1 MSNYRKCNFLKIIKK
16 FIVSFCFVFLGAV
29 VFADEVTTII
39 INNARRTEYKKSED
53 TGNDSI
59 FLEGSVELSVQKDS
73 TTSLIRAD
81 KVVYDRKT
89 EMLYAEGS
97 VEIVQKNFSGEDS
110 TTANSIL
117 LNTKTMEGIFDGA
130 RVVMGNTDAFS
141 LPSDSILVIFADVFG
156 KTDTNVISFKNSK
169 LTFCDEEDPHWQ
181 IKASRTWLLPGG
193 EFAFLNA
200 LLFVGPVPVLYF
212 PAFYYP
218 KDELVFNPV
227 FSYKPRTGYSIQN
240 TLYLYGR
247 KPLPSST
254 TSSSSDS
261 SAAQAVESLKSFL
274 RSNVLKEQK
283 LEGLMLRNLEE
294 NYSGDTSDY
303 VKILVDWYSNL
314 GFLVGFDVNFIPTDF
329 FISKVSVGANLGF
342 SNTIFN
348 NGGDFIIYSPLSGLR
363 YSDQSNFLGLKLPF
377 RYSANI
383 ELEIQNPFKLSLS
396 VPIYSDP
403 FFGHDFINYRSE
415 HMDWISFFMENA
427 MGGTDETETISE
439 TSSFTWNFNTSFTP
453 KLPNFIKPYINS
465 MSISTTS
472 FVNIS
477 SLNSTFN
484 TNASSS
490 TNFSSDGS
498 SNENEVDS
506 NWMNYTPERKFFYP
520 SQITPVNLKFS
531 MSGTLFQYPNSKTI
545 TNPNQSYSITM
556 NKPDEIKPQ
565 SQLQKEKEEKELL
578 EKEET
583 FEDDNP
589 EENNVEE
596 ETSDAVESEG
606 LETKN
611 DFYTMTVPELSF
623 SAPSLKT
630 LSGINYSLGY
640 TLNSTLNTQLSYS
653 SVNLKSPD
661 DFKWENVRSYMYSF
675 TSPLSLNSSFKFG
688 GDIFSLSNSVTY
700 TPSFQDHPFVLE
712 GDENGGYSESSIKS
726 LREADYNAQKQ
737 DIVNSNTIGFYPFKF
752 LPVFNETGISWNTN
766 FKLLRLKFLGDLDNP
781 EWEVPEFDFED
792 PESVTTNNVNLILA
806 ASEKEGLFKQSLTFS
821 IVMPPQLKQYSA
833 TLNLKFPYVSFSLG
847 SGFSQKEKDS
857 SEFKKNPFQQSVSLS
872 LLNST
877 LTFSESFNYN
887 LEDNNPDS
895 LKLSASWKG
904 ITASY
909 VMSYTYG
916 ADFDENVGWKLR
928 KEKEFLPYSASLS
941 IAPKLPTFNTWFNRV
956 TFSPSINSNIV
967 VDLIRPTNSYLLFT
981 PSISFKI
988 NEFLTFT
995 FSSTSRNSVLYR
1007 YFQTALGY
1015 PGRIPGQQNFVIDLI
1030 DSFRFDDEKL
1040 RKGSGFKLKSLNFE
1054 ITHDLHDWDLKMVF
1068 KMEPRLITKNGVTQ
1082 YDFSPYISIGVVWR
1096 PIEAIKTQIV
1106 DDYGTWKL
1114 E

>member
-1 MSNYRKCNFLKIIKK
+1 MGFGI
-16 FIVSFCFVFLGAV
+16 
-29 VFADEVTTII
+29 FADEVTTIV
-39 INNARRTEYKKSED
+39 INNARRTEYKKAED
-53 TGNDSI
+53 TGNESI
-59 FLEGSVELSVQKDS
+59 FLDGNVELSVQKNN
-73 TTSLIRAD
+73 TTSIIRAD
-81 KVVYDRKT
+81 NVTYDRET

-97 VEIVQKNFSGEDS
+97 VQIVQKSSSGEDT

-117 LNTKTMEGIFDGA
+117 LNTKTMEGVFDGA

-141 LPSDSILVIFADVFG
+141 LPSDSVLVIFADIFG

-200 LLFVGPVPVLYF
+200 LLFVGPIPVLYF

-247 KPLPSST
+247 KPLPTSTDSST
-254 TSSSSDS
+254 TSDS

-274 RSNVLKEQK
+274 RPNVLKEQK
-283 LEGLMLRNLEE
+283 LEGLMLRNLDE
-294 NYSGDTSDY
+294 NYSGNTSDY
-303 VKILVDWYSNL
+303 VKFLVDWYSNL
-314 GFLVGFDVNFIPTDF
+314 GFMVGFESNFLPSDF
-329 FISKVSVGANLGF
+329 VFSKLNFGINLGF

-348 NGGDFIIYSPLSGLR
+348 NGGDFVVYSPSTGKKIL
-363 YSDQSNFLGLKLPF
+363 DKSNFLGLQLPF

-383 ELEIQNPFKLSLS
+383 EVEMQEPFKLSLS
-396 VPIYSDP
+396 APLYSDP
-403 FFGHDFINYRSE
+403 FFGHDFISYRSE

-427 MGGTDETETISE
+427 MGETSESETISE
-439 TSSFTWNFNTSFTP
+439 TSSFTWKLNTSFSP
-453 KLPNFIKPYINS
+453 KLPNAIKPYINS
-465 MSISTTS
+465 LSISTSS
-472 FVNIS
+472 FVNIL
-477 SLNSTFN
+477 SLNTS
-484 TNASSS
+484 
-490 TNFSSDGS
+490 FSSVSTEEANDYQWKV
-498 SNENEVDS
+498 N
-506 NWMNYTPERKFFYP
+506 TPERKFFYP

-531 MSGTLFQYPNSKTI
+531 ISGTLFQYPNVKT
-545 TNPNQSYSITM
+545 TKSQNPKYSITM
-556 NKPDEIKPQ
+556 NKPDEIKSD
-565 SQLQKEKEEKELL
+565 SQLKKEQEEKEAL
-578 EKEET
+578 EKEKNEINEDYSEEADEESSET
-583 FEDDNP
+583 E
-589 EENNVEE
+589 V
-596 ETSDAVESEG
+596 
-606 LETKN
+606 K
-611 DFYTMTVPELSF
+611 DFYILSMPELAF
-623 SAPSLKT
+623 STPSAKEISG
-630 LSGINYSLGY
+630 LSYSLGY
-640 TLNSTLNTQLSYS
+640 SLNTTLNTQFSYS
-653 SVNLKSPD
+653 SATLKSPS
-661 DFKWENVRSYMYSF
+661 DFKWENVRSFMYSF
-675 TSPLSLNSSFKFG
+675 SSPLSLNSALKYGNGF
-688 GDIFSLSNSVTY
+688 FSLSNSVAY
-700 TPSFQDHPFVLE
+700 SPSFQDHPFALE
-712 GDENGGYSESSIKS
+712 GDKNGGYSESSIKS
-726 LREADYNAQKQ
+726 LRQADFNARKQ
-737 DIVNSNTIGFYPFKF
+737 DIVNSNTFGFYPLKYVPMFS
-752 LPVFNETGISWNTN
+752 ETGITWNTN
-766 FKLLRLKFLGDLDNP
+766 LKLLRIKFLGDLDNP
-781 EWEVPEFDFED
+781 EWDVLGPDIFDS
-792 PESVTTNNVNLILA
+792 ESVTTNNVNLILA

-821 IVMPPQLKQYSA
+821 VVMPPQLKQYSA

-847 SGFSQKEKDS
+847 SGFTQKEKDS
-857 SEFKKNPFQQSVSLS
+857 PEFKKNPLQQSLS
-872 LLNST
+872 LSLFNST

-895 LKLSASWKG
+895 FKLSASWKG

-909 VMSYTYG
+909 IMSYTYG
-916 ADFDENVGWKLR
+916 ADFDESVGWISR

-956 TFSPSINSNIV
+956 TFTPSINANVV
-967 VDLIRPTNSYLLFT
+967 VDLIKPTSSYLLFT

-1015 PGRIPGQQNFVIDLI
+1015 PGRIPGEQNFFVDLAN
-1030 DSFRFDDEKL
+1030 SFRFDNEQL

-1068 KMEPRLITKNGVTQ
+1068 KMEPRLVTKNGVSQ
-1082 YDFSPYISIGVVWR
+1082 YDFSPYITIGVVWR

>member
-1 MSNYRKCNFLKIIKK
+1 MSNCRKFNFLKKYKK
-16 FIVSFCFVFLGAV
+16 FVFSLLFLFLGFGI
-29 VFADEVTTII
+29 FADEVTTIV
-39 INNARRTEYKKSED
+39 INNARRTEYKKAED
-53 TGNDSI
+53 TGNESI
-59 FLEGSVELSVQKDS
+59 FLDGNVELSVQKNN
-73 TTSLIRAD
+73 TTSIIRAD
-81 KVVYDRKT
+81 NVTYDRET

-97 VEIVQKNFSGEDS
+97 VQIVQKSSSGEDT

-117 LNTKTMEGIFDGA
+117 LNTKTMEGVFDGA

-141 LPSDSILVIFADVFG
+141 LPSDSVLVIFADIFG

-200 LLFVGPVPVLYF
+200 LLFVGPIPVLYF

-247 KPLPSST
+247 KPLPTSTDSST
-254 TSSSSDS
+254 TSES

-274 RSNVLKEQK
+274 RPNVLKEQK
-283 LEGLMLRNLEE
+283 LEGLMLRNLDE
-294 NYSGDTSDY
+294 NYSGNTSDY
-303 VKILVDWYSNL
+303 VKFLVDWYSNL
-314 GFLVGFDVNFIPTDF
+314 GFMVGFESNFLPSDF
-329 FISKVSVGANLGF
+329 VFSKLNFGINLGF

-348 NGGDFIIYSPLSGLR
+348 NGGDFVVYSPSTGKKIP
-363 YSDQSNFLGLKLPF
+363 DKSNFLGLQLPF

-383 ELEIQNPFKLSLS
+383 EVEMQEPFKLSLS
-396 VPIYSDP
+396 APLYSDP
-403 FFGHDFINYRSE
+403 FFGHDFISYRSE

-427 MGGTDETETISE
+427 MGETSESETISE
-439 TSSFTWNFNTSFTP
+439 TSSFTWKLNTSFSP
-453 KLPNFIKPYINS
+453 KLPNVIKPYINS
-465 MSISTTS
+465 LSISTSS
-472 FVNIS
+472 FVNIL
-477 SLNSTFN
+477 SLNTS
-484 TNASSS
+484 
-490 TNFSSDGS
+490 FSSVSTEEANDYQWKV
-498 SNENEVDS
+498 N
-506 NWMNYTPERKFFYP
+506 TPERKFFYP

-531 MSGTLFQYPNSKTI
+531 ISGTLFQYPNVKT
-545 TNPNQSYSITM
+545 TKSQNPKYSITM
-556 NKPDEIKPQ
+556 NKPDEIKSD
-565 SQLQKEKEEKELL
+565 SQLKKEQEEKEAL
-578 EKEET
+578 EKEKNEID
-583 FEDDNP
+583 EDYS
-589 EENNVEE
+589 EEEVEE
-596 ETSDAVESEG
+596 AAEVDV
-606 LETKN
+606 N
-611 DFYTMTVPELSF
+611 DFYTLSMPELAF
-623 SAPSLKT
+623 STPSAKEISG
-630 LSGINYSLGY
+630 LSYSLGY
-640 TLNSTLNTQLSYS
+640 SLNTTLNTQFSYS
-653 SVNLKSPD
+653 SATLKSPS
-661 DFKWENVRSYMYSF
+661 DFKWENVRSFMYSF
-675 TSPLSLNSSFKFG
+675 SSPLSLNSALKYGNGF
-688 GDIFSLSNSVTY
+688 FSLSNSVAY
-700 TPSFQDHPFVLE
+700 SPSFQDHPFALE
-712 GDENGGYSESSIKS
+712 GDKNGGYSESSIKS
-726 LREADYNAQKQ
+726 LRQADFNARKQ
-737 DIVNSNTIGFYPFKF
+737 DIVNSNTFGFYPLKYVPMFS
-752 LPVFNETGISWNTN
+752 ETGITWNTN
-766 FKLLRLKFLGDLDNP
+766 LKLLRIKFLGDLDNP
-781 EWEVPEFDFED
+781 EWDVLGPDIFDS
-792 PESVTTNNVNLILA
+792 ESVITNNLNLILA

-821 IVMPPQLKQYSA
+821 VVMPPQLKQYSA
-833 TLNLKFPYVSFSLG
+833 TLNLKFPFVSFSLG

-857 SEFKKNPFQQSVSLS
+857 PEFKKNPLQQSLS
-872 LLNST
+872 LSLFNST

-895 LKLSASWKG
+895 FKLSASWKG

-909 VMSYTYG
+909 IMSYTYG
-916 ADFDENVGWKLR
+916 ADFDESVGWISR

-956 TFSPSINSNIV
+956 TFTPSINANVV
-967 VDLIRPTNSYLLFT
+967 VDFIKPTSSYLLFT

-1015 PGRIPGQQNFVIDLI
+1015 PGRIPGEQNFFVDLAN
-1030 DSFRFDDEKL
+1030 SFRFDNEQL

-1068 KMEPRLITKNGVTQ
+1068 KMEPRLVTKNGVSQ
-1082 YDFSPYISIGVVWR
+1082 YDFSPYITIGVVWR

>member
-1 MSNYRKCNFLKIIKK
+1 MSNCRKFNFLKKYKK
-16 FIVSFCFVFLGAV
+16 YIFSLLFLFLGIGI
-29 VFADEVTTII
+29 FSDEVTTIV
-39 INNARRTEYKKSED
+39 INNARRTEYKKAED

-59 FLEGSVELSVQKDS
+59 FLDGSVELSVQKED

-81 KVVYDRKT
+81 RVVYDRET

-97 VEIVQKNFSGEDS
+97 VQIVQKKSSGEDT

-141 LPSDSILVIFADVFG
+141 LPSDSVLVIFADVFG

-169 LTFCDEEDPHWQ
+169 LTFCDEENPHWQ

-200 LLFVGPVPVLYF
+200 LLFVGPIPVLYF

-247 KPLPSST
+247 KPLPTST

-274 RSNVLKEQK
+274 RPNVLKEQK
-283 LEGLMLRNLEE
+283 LEGLMLRNLDE
-294 NYSGDTSDY
+294 NYSGNTSDY
-303 VKILVDWYSNL
+303 VKFLVDWYSNL
-314 GFLVGFDVNFIPTDF
+314 GFMVGFESNFLPSDF
-329 FISKVSVGANLGF
+329 VFSKLNFGINLGF

-348 NGGDFIIYSPLSGLR
+348 NGGDFVVYSPSTGKKIP
-363 YSDQSNFLGLKLPF
+363 DKSNFLGLQLPF

-383 ELEIQNPFKLSLS
+383 EIEMQEPFRLTLSA
-396 VPIYSDP
+396 PIYSDP
-403 FFGHDFINYRSE
+403 FFGHDFISYRSE

-427 MGGTDETETISE
+427 MGETSESKTISE
-439 TSSFTWNFNTSFTP
+439 TSSFTWKLNTSFSP
-453 KLPNFIKPYINS
+453 KLPNAIKPYINS
-465 MSISTTS
+465 LSISTSS
-472 FVNIS
+472 FVNIL
-477 SLNSTFN
+477 SLNTS
-484 TNASSS
+484 
-490 TNFSSDGS
+490 FSSAS
-498 SNENEVDS
+498 TEESNDYQWRLNS
-506 NWMNYTPERKFFYP
+506 PERKFFYP

-531 MSGTLFQYPNSKTI
+531 ISGTLFQYPNVKSTKSQ
-545 TNPNQSYSITM
+545 NPKYSITM
-556 NKPDEIKPQ
+556 NKPDEIKSD
-565 SQLQKEKEEKELL
+565 SQLKKEQEEKEAL
-578 EKEET
+578 EKEKNEIN
-583 FEDDNP
+583 EDYS
-589 EENNVEE
+589 EEEVEE
-596 ETSDAVESEG
+596 AAEVDV
-606 LETKN
+606 N
-611 DFYTMTVPELSF
+611 DFYTLSMPELAF
-623 SAPSLKT
+623 STPSAKEISG
-630 LSGINYSLGY
+630 LSYSLGY
-640 TLNSTLNTQLSYS
+640 SLNTTLNTQFSYS
-653 SVNLKSPD
+653 SATLKSPS
-661 DFKWENVRSYMYSF
+661 DFKWENVRSFMYSF
-675 TSPLSLNSSFKFG
+675 SSPLSLNSALKYGNGF
-688 GDIFSLSNSVTY
+688 FSLSNSVAY
-700 TPSFQDHPFVLE
+700 SPSFQDHPFALE
-712 GDENGGYSESSIKS
+712 GDKNGGYSESSIKS
-726 LREADYNAQKQ
+726 LRQADFNARKQ
-737 DIVNSNTIGFYPFKF
+737 DIVNSNTFGFYPLKYVPMFS
-752 LPVFNETGISWNTN
+752 ETGITWNTTL
-766 FKLLRLKFLGDLDNP
+766 KLLRIKFLGDLDNP
-781 EWEVPEFDFED
+781 EWDVLGPDIFDS
-792 PESVTTNNVNLILA
+792 ESVTTNNVNLILA

-821 IVMPPQLKQYSA
+821 VVMPPQLKQYSA
-833 TLNLKFPYVSFSLG
+833 TLNLKFPFVSFSLG

-857 SEFKKNPFQQSVSLS
+857 PEFKKNPLQQSLS
-872 LLNST
+872 LSLFNST

-895 LKLSASWKG
+895 FKLSASWKG

-909 VMSYTYG
+909 IMSYTYG
-916 ADFDENVGWKLR
+916 ADFDESVGWISR
-928 KEKEFLPYSASLS
+928 KEKRFLPYSASLS

-956 TFSPSINSNIV
+956 TFTPSINANVV
-967 VDLIRPTNSYLLFT
+967 VDLIKPTSSYLLFT

-1007 YFQTALGY
+1007 YFQTAMGY
-1015 PGRIPGQQNFVIDLI
+1015 PGRIPGEQNFFVDLAN
-1030 DSFRFDDEKL
+1030 SFRFDNEQL

-1068 KMEPRLITKNGVTQ
+1068 KMEPRLVTKNGVSQ
-1082 YDFSPYISIGVVWR
+1082 YDFSPYITIGVVWR

>member
-1 MSNYRKCNFLKIIKK
+1 MSNCRKFNFLKKYKK
-16 FIVSFCFVFLGAV
+16 FIFSLLFLFLGFGI
-29 VFADEVTTII
+29 FADEVTTIV
-39 INNARRTEYKKSED
+39 INNARRTEYKKAED
-53 TGNDSI
+53 TGNESI
-59 FLEGSVELSVQKDS
+59 FLDGNVELSVQKAD

-81 KVVYDRKT
+81 RVVYDRET

-97 VEIVQKNFSGEDS
+97 VQIVQKKSSGEDT

-141 LPSDSILVIFADVFG
+141 LPSDSVLVIFADVFG

-169 LTFCDEEDPHWQ
+169 LTFCDEENPHWQ

-200 LLFVGPVPVLYF
+200 LLFVGPIPVLYF

-247 KPLPSST
+247 KPLPTST

-274 RSNVLKEQK
+274 RPNVLKEQK
-283 LEGLMLRNLEE
+283 LEGLMLRNLDE
-294 NYSGDTSDY
+294 NYSGNTSDY
-303 VKILVDWYSNL
+303 VKLLVDWYSNL
-314 GFLVGFDVNFIPTDF
+314 GFMVGVDTNFLPSDF
-329 FISKVSVGANLGF
+329 FISKIRVGANLGF
-342 SNTIFN
+342 SNTIFKN
-348 NGGDFIIYSPLSGLR
+348 DTYYDIFSPISGKQ
-363 YSDQSNFLGLKLPF
+363 YTDNSNFLGLKLPF

-383 ELEIQNPFKLSLS
+383 EVEIQEPFRLTLTL
-396 VPIYSDP
+396 PIYSDP

-427 MGGTDETETISE
+427 LGNSEETETISE
-439 TSSFTWNFNTSFTP
+439 TSSFTWNLNTSFTP
-453 KLPNFIKPYINS
+453 KLPDFIKPYINS

-472 FVNIS
+472 FVNIL
-477 SLNSTFN
+477 SLNTTFN
-484 TNASSS
+484 TNPS
-490 TNFSSDGS
+490 TSPS
-498 SNENEVDS
+498 SNSSFDSFFEEDNVEEVDD
-506 NWMNYTPERKFFYP
+506 NWKTYTPERKFFYP

-531 MSGTLFQYPNSKTI
+531 MNGTLFQYPKSKTI
-545 TNPNQSYSITM
+545 TNTNQNFSITM
-556 NKPDEIKPQ
+556 NKPDEIKSQ
-565 SQLQKEKEEKELL
+565 SQLQKEQEEKELL
-578 EKEET
+578 EKEESG
-583 FEDDNP
+583 EEESDEESEEL
-589 EENNVEE
+589 EENEE
-596 ETSDAVESEG
+596 QED
-606 LETKN
+606 KN
-611 DFYTMTVPELSF
+611 FYIMTLPELTF
-623 SAPSLKT
+623 SNSSQKT

-640 TLNSTLNTQLSYS
+640 SLNTTLNTQLAYS
-653 SVNLKSPD
+653 SVNLNSPD

-688 GDIFSLSNSVTY
+688 SDLFSLTNSVTY
-700 TPSFQDHPFVLE
+700 TPSIQDHPFVLE
-712 GDENGGYSESSIKS
+712 GDKNGGYSESSIKS
-726 LREADYNAQKQ
+726 LRQADFNARKQ
-737 DIVNSNTIGFYPFKF
+737 DIVNSNSVGVYPFRF
-752 LPVFNETGISWNTN
+752 LPIFNETGITWNTN
-766 FKLLRLKFLGDLDNP
+766 FKLLRIKFLGDLDNP
-781 EWEVPEFDFED
+781 EWEIPKFDFED

-821 IVMPPQLKQYSA
+821 VVMPPQLKQYSA
-833 TLNLKFPYVSFSLG
+833 TLNLKFPFVSFSLG

-857 SEFKKNPFQQSVSLS
+857 PEFKKNPLQQSLS
-872 LLNST
+872 LSLFNST

-895 LKLSASWKG
+895 FKLSASWKG

-909 VMSYTYG
+909 IMSYTYG
-916 ADFDENVGWKLR
+916 ADFDESVGWISR

-956 TFSPSINSNIV
+956 TFTPSINANVV
-967 VDLIRPTNSYLLFT
+967 VDLIKPTSSYLLFT

-1007 YFQTALGY
+1007 YFQTAMGY
-1015 PGRIPGQQNFVIDLI
+1015 PGRIPGEQNFFVDLAN
-1030 DSFRFDDEKL
+1030 SFRFDNEQL

-1068 KMEPRLITKNGVTQ
+1068 KMEPRLVTKNGVSQ
-1082 YDFSPYISIGVVWR
+1082 YDFSPYITIGVVWR

>member
-1 MSNYRKCNFLKIIKK
+1 MSNCRKFNFLKKYKK
-16 FIVSFCFVFLGAV
+16 FVFSLLFLFLGFGI
-29 VFADEVTTII
+29 FADEVTTIV
-39 INNARRTEYKKSED
+39 INNARRTEYKKAED
-53 TGNDSI
+53 TGNESI
-59 FLEGSVELSVQKDS
+59 FLDGNVELSVQKNN
-73 TTSLIRAD
+73 TTSIIRAD
-81 KVVYDRKT
+81 NVTYDRET

-97 VEIVQKNFSGEDS
+97 VQIVQKSSSGEDT

-141 LPSDSILVIFADVFG
+141 LPSDSVLVIFADIFG

-200 LLFVGPVPVLYF
+200 LLFVGPIPVLYF

-247 KPLPSST
+247 KPLPTSTDSST
-254 TSSSSDS
+254 TSES

-274 RSNVLKEQK
+274 RPNVLKEQK
-283 LEGLMLRNLEE
+283 LEGLMLRNLDE
-294 NYSGDTSDY
+294 NYSGNTSDY
-303 VKILVDWYSNL
+303 VKFLVDWYSNL
-314 GFLVGFDVNFIPTDF
+314 GFMVGFESNFLPSDF
-329 FISKVSVGANLGF
+329 VFSKLNFGINLGF

-348 NGGDFIIYSPLSGLR
+348 NGGDFVVYSPSTGEKIP
-363 YSDQSNFLGLKLPF
+363 DKSNFLGLQLPF

-383 ELEIQNPFKLSLS
+383 EVEMQEPFKLSLS
-396 VPIYSDP
+396 APLYSDP
-403 FFGHDFINYRSE
+403 FFGHDFISYRSE

-427 MGGTDETETISE
+427 MGETSESETISE
-439 TSSFTWNFNTSFTP
+439 TSSFTWKLNTSFSP
-453 KLPNFIKPYINS
+453 KLPNVIKPYINS
-465 MSISTTS
+465 LSISTSS
-472 FVNIS
+472 FVNIL
-477 SLNSTFN
+477 SLNTS
-484 TNASSS
+484 
-490 TNFSSDGS
+490 FSSVSTEEANDYQWKV
-498 SNENEVDS
+498 N
-506 NWMNYTPERKFFYP
+506 TPERKFFYP

-531 MSGTLFQYPNSKTI
+531 ISGTLFQYPNVKT
-545 TNPNQSYSITM
+545 TKSQSQKYSITM
-556 NKPDEIKPQ
+556 NKPDEIKSD
-565 SQLQKEKEEKELL
+565 SQLKKEQEEKEAL
-578 EKEET
+578 EKEKNEIN
-583 FEDDNP
+583 EDYS
-589 EENNVEE
+589 EEEVEE
-596 ETSDAVESEG
+596 AADVDV
-606 LETKN
+606 N
-611 DFYTMTVPELSF
+611 DFYTLSMPELAF
-623 SAPSLKT
+623 STPSAKEISG
-630 LSGINYSLGY
+630 LSYSLGY
-640 TLNSTLNTQLSYS
+640 SLNTTLNTQFSYS
-653 SVNLKSPD
+653 SATLKSPS
-661 DFKWENVRSYMYSF
+661 DFKWENVRSFMYSF
-675 TSPLSLNSSFKFG
+675 SSPLSLNSALKYGNGF
-688 GDIFSLSNSVTY
+688 FSLSNSVAY
-700 TPSFQDHPFVLE
+700 SPSFQDHPFALE
-712 GDENGGYSESSIKS
+712 GDKNGGYSESSIKS
-726 LREADYNAQKQ
+726 LRQADFNARKQ
-737 DIVNSNTIGFYPFKF
+737 DIENSNTFGFYPLKYVPMFS
-752 LPVFNETGISWNTN
+752 ETGITWNTTL
-766 FKLLRLKFLGDLDNP
+766 KLLRIKFLGDLDNP
-781 EWEVPEFDFED
+781 EWDVLGPDIFDS
-792 PESVTTNNVNLILA
+792 ESVTTNNVNLILA

-821 IVMPPQLKQYSA
+821 VVMPPQLKQYSA
-833 TLNLKFPYVSFSLG
+833 TLNLKFPFVSFSLG

-857 SEFKKNPFQQSVSLS
+857 PEFKKNPLQQSLS
-872 LLNST
+872 LSLFNST

-895 LKLSASWKG
+895 FKLSASWKG

-909 VMSYTYG
+909 IMSYTYG
-916 ADFDENVGWKLR
+916 ADFDESVGWISR

-956 TFSPSINSNIV
+956 TFTPSINANVV
-967 VDLIRPTNSYLLFT
+967 VDLIKPTSSYLLFT

-1015 PGRIPGQQNFVIDLI
+1015 PGRIPGEQNFFVDLAN
-1030 DSFRFDDEKL
+1030 SFRFDNEQL

-1068 KMEPRLITKNGVTQ
+1068 KMEPRLVTKNGVSQ
-1082 YDFSPYISIGVVWR
+1082 YDFSPYITIGVVWR

>member
-1 MSNYRKCNFLKIIKK
+1 MSNCRKFNFLKKYKK
-16 FIVSFCFVFLGAV
+16 FIFSLLFLFLGFGI
-29 VFADEVTTII
+29 FADEVTTIV
-39 INNARRTEYKKSED
+39 INNARRTEYKKAED
-53 TGNDSI
+53 TGNESI
-59 FLEGSVELSVQKDS
+59 FLDGNVELSVQKNN
-73 TTSLIRAD
+73 TTSIIRAD
-81 KVVYDRKT
+81 NVTYDRET

-97 VEIVQKNFSGEDS
+97 VQIVQKSSSGEDT

-117 LNTKTMEGIFDGA
+117 LNTKTMEGVFDGA

-141 LPSDSILVIFADVFG
+141 LPSDSVLVIFADIFG

-200 LLFVGPVPVLYF
+200 LLFVGPIPVLYF

-247 KPLPSST
+247 KPLPTSTDSST
-254 TSSSSDS
+254 TSES

-274 RSNVLKEQK
+274 RPNVLKEQK
-283 LEGLMLRNLEE
+283 LEGLMLRNLDE
-294 NYSGDTSDY
+294 NYSGNTSDY
-303 VKILVDWYSNL
+303 VKFLVDWYSNL
-314 GFLVGFDVNFIPTDF
+314 GFMVGFESNFLPSDF
-329 FISKVSVGANLGF
+329 VFSKLNFGINLGF

-348 NGGDFIIYSPLSGLR
+348 NGGDFVVYSPSTGR
-363 YSDQSNFLGLKLPF
+363 KISDKSNFLGLQLPF

-383 ELEIQNPFKLSLS
+383 EVEMQEPFKLSLS
-396 VPIYSDP
+396 APLYSDP
-403 FFGHDFINYRSE
+403 FFGHDFISYRSE

-427 MGGTDETETISE
+427 MGETSETETISE
-439 TSSFTWNFNTSFTP
+439 TSSFTWKLNTSFSP
-453 KLPNFIKPYINS
+453 KLPNAIKPYINS
-465 MSISTTS
+465 LSISTSS
-472 FVNIS
+472 FVNIL
-477 SLNSTFN
+477 SLNTS
-484 TNASSS
+484 
-490 TNFSSDGS
+490 FSSASTEEANDYQWKV
-498 SNENEVDS
+498 N
-506 NWMNYTPERKFFYP
+506 TPERKFFYP

-531 MSGTLFQYPNSKTI
+531 ISGTLFQYPNVKT
-545 TNPNQSYSITM
+545 TKSQSQKYSITM
-556 NKPDEIKPQ
+556 NKPDEIKSD
-565 SQLQKEKEEKELL
+565 SQLKKEQEEKEAL
-578 EKEET
+578 EKEKNEIDGDYSEEADEESSET
-583 FEDDNP
+583 E
-589 EENNVEE
+589 V
-596 ETSDAVESEG
+596 
-606 LETKN
+606 K
-611 DFYTMTVPELSF
+611 DFYTLSMPELAF
-623 SAPSLKT
+623 STPSAKEISG
-630 LSGINYSLGY
+630 LSYSLGY
-640 TLNSTLNTQLSYS
+640 SLNTTLNTQFSYS
-653 SVNLKSPD
+653 SATLKSPS
-661 DFKWENVRSYMYSF
+661 DFKWENVRSFMYSF
-675 TSPLSLNSSFKFG
+675 SSPLSLNSALKYGNGF
-688 GDIFSLSNSVTY
+688 FSLSNSVAY
-700 TPSFQDHPFVLE
+700 SPSFQDHPFALE
-712 GDENGGYSESSIKS
+712 GDKNGGYSESSIKS
-726 LREADYNAQKQ
+726 LRQADFNARKQ
-737 DIVNSNTIGFYPFKF
+737 DIENSNTFGFYPLKYVPMFS
-752 LPVFNETGISWNTN
+752 ETGITWNTTL
-766 FKLLRLKFLGDLDNP
+766 KLLRIKFLGDLDNP
-781 EWEVPEFDFED
+781 EWDVLGPDIFDS
-792 PESVTTNNVNLILA
+792 ESVTTNNVNLILA

-821 IVMPPQLKQYSA
+821 VVMPPQLKQYSA
-833 TLNLKFPYVSFSLG
+833 TLNLKFPFISFSLG

-857 SEFKKNPFQQSVSLS
+857 PEFKKNPLQQSLS
-872 LLNST
+872 LSLFNST

-895 LKLSASWKG
+895 FKLSASWKG

-909 VMSYTYG
+909 IMSYTYG
-916 ADFDENVGWKLR
+916 ADFDESVGWISR

-956 TFSPSINSNIV
+956 TFTPSINANVV
-967 VDLIRPTNSYLLFT
+967 VDLIKPTSSYLLFT

-1007 YFQTALGY
+1007 YFQTAMGY
-1015 PGRIPGQQNFVIDLI
+1015 PGRIPGEQNFFVDLAN
-1030 DSFRFDDEKL
+1030 SFRFDNEQL

-1082 YDFSPYISIGVVWR
+1082 YDFSPYITIGVVWR

>member
-1 MSNYRKCNFLKIIKK
+1 MSNCRKFNFLKKYKK
-16 FIVSFCFVFLGAV
+16 FIFSLLFLFLGFGI
-29 VFADEVTTII
+29 FADEVTTIV
-39 INNARRTEYKKSED
+39 INNARRTEYKKAED
-53 TGNDSI
+53 TGNESI
-59 FLEGSVELSVQKDS
+59 FLDGNVELSVQKNN
-73 TTSLIRAD
+73 TTSIIRAD
-81 KVVYDRKT
+81 NVTYDRET

-97 VEIVQKNFSGEDS
+97 VQIVQKSSSGEDT

-117 LNTKTMEGIFDGA
+117 LNTKTMEGVFDGA

-141 LPSDSILVIFADVFG
+141 LPSDSVLVIFADIFG

-200 LLFVGPVPVLYF
+200 LLFVGPIPVLYF

-247 KPLPSST
+247 KPLPTSTDSST
-254 TSSSSDS
+254 TSES

-274 RSNVLKEQK
+274 RPNVLKEQK
-283 LEGLMLRNLEE
+283 LEGLMLRNLDE
-294 NYSGDTSDY
+294 NYSGNTSDY
-303 VKILVDWYSNL
+303 VKFLVDWYSNL
-314 GFLVGFDVNFIPTDF
+314 GFMVGFESNFLPSDF
-329 FISKVSVGANLGF
+329 VFSKLNFGINLGF

-348 NGGDFIIYSPLSGLR
+348 NGGDFVAYSPSTGR
-363 YSDQSNFLGLKLPF
+363 KISDKSNFLGLQLPF

-383 ELEIQNPFKLSLS
+383 EVEMQEPFKLSLS
-396 VPIYSDP
+396 APLYSDP
-403 FFGHDFINYRSE
+403 FFGHDFISYRSE

-427 MGGTDETETISE
+427 MGETSETETISE
-439 TSSFTWNFNTSFTP
+439 TSSFTWKLNTSFSP
-453 KLPNFIKPYINS
+453 KLPNAIKPYINS
-465 MSISTTS
+465 LSISTSS
-472 FVNIS
+472 FVNIL
-477 SLNSTFN
+477 SLNTS
-484 TNASSS
+484 
-490 TNFSSDGS
+490 FSSASTEEANDYQWKV
-498 SNENEVDS
+498 N
-506 NWMNYTPERKFFYP
+506 TPERKFFYP

-531 MSGTLFQYPNSKTI
+531 ISGTLFQYPNVKT
-545 TNPNQSYSITM
+545 TKSQNPKYSITM
-556 NKPDEIKPQ
+556 NKPDEIKSD
-565 SQLQKEKEEKELL
+565 SQLKKEQEEKEAL
-578 EKEET
+578 EKEKNEIN
-583 FEDDNP
+583 EDYS
-589 EENNVEE
+589 EEEVEE
-596 ETSDAVESEG
+596 AADVDV
-606 LETKN
+606 N
-611 DFYTMTVPELSF
+611 DFYTLSMPELAF
-623 SAPSLKT
+623 STPSAKEISG
-630 LSGINYSLGY
+630 LSYSLGY
-640 TLNSTLNTQLSYS
+640 SLNTTLNTQFSYS
-653 SVNLKSPD
+653 SATLKSPS
-661 DFKWENVRSYMYSF
+661 DFKWENVRSFMYSF
-675 TSPLSLNSSFKFG
+675 SSPLSLNSALKYGNGF
-688 GDIFSLSNSVTY
+688 FSLSNSVAY
-700 TPSFQDHPFVLE
+700 SPSFQDHPFALE
-712 GDENGGYSESSIKS
+712 GDKNGGYSESSIKS
-726 LREADYNAQKQ
+726 LRQADFNARKQ
-737 DIVNSNTIGFYPFKF
+737 DIENSNTFGFYPLKYVPMFS
-752 LPVFNETGISWNTN
+752 ETGITWNTTL
-766 FKLLRLKFLGDLDNP
+766 KLLRIKFLGDLDNP
-781 EWEVPEFDFED
+781 EWDVLGPDIFDS
-792 PESVTTNNVNLILA
+792 ESVTTNNVNLILA

-821 IVMPPQLKQYSA
+821 VVMPPQLKQYSA
-833 TLNLKFPYVSFSLG
+833 TLNLKFPFISFSLG

-857 SEFKKNPFQQSVSLS
+857 PEFKKNPLQQSLS
-872 LLNST
+872 LSLFNST

-895 LKLSASWKG
+895 FKLSASWKG

-909 VMSYTYG
+909 IMSYTYG
-916 ADFDENVGWKLR
+916 ADFDESVGWISR

-956 TFSPSINSNIV
+956 TFTPSINANVV
-967 VDLIRPTNSYLLFT
+967 VDLIKPTSSYLLFT

-1007 YFQTALGY
+1007 YFQTAMGY
-1015 PGRIPGQQNFVIDLI
+1015 PGRIPGEQNFFVDLAN
-1030 DSFRFDDEKL
+1030 SFRFDNEQL

-1082 YDFSPYISIGVVWR
+1082 YDFSPYITIGVVWR

>member
-1 MSNYRKCNFLKIIKK
+1 MSNCRKFNFFKKYKK
-16 FIVSFCFVFLGAV
+16 FVFSLLFLFLGFGI
-29 VFADEVTTII
+29 FADEVTTIV
-39 INNARRTEYKKSED
+39 INNARRTEYKKAED
-53 TGNDSI
+53 TGNESI
-59 FLEGSVELSVQKDS
+59 FLDGNVELSVQKNN
-73 TTSLIRAD
+73 TTSIIRAD
-81 KVVYDRKT
+81 NVTYDRET

-97 VEIVQKNFSGEDS
+97 VQIVQKSSSGEDT

-117 LNTKTMEGIFDGA
+117 LNTKTMEGVFDGA

-141 LPSDSILVIFADVFG
+141 LPSDSVLVIFADIFG

-200 LLFVGPVPVLYF
+200 LLFVGPIPVLYF

-247 KPLPSST
+247 KPLPTSTDSST
-254 TSSSSDS
+254 TSDS

-274 RSNVLKEQK
+274 RPNVLKEQK
-283 LEGLMLRNLEE
+283 LEGLMLRNLDE
-294 NYSGDTSDY
+294 NYSGNTSDY
-303 VKILVDWYSNL
+303 VKFLVDWYSNL
-314 GFLVGFDVNFIPTDF
+314 GFMVGFESNFLPSDF
-329 FISKVSVGANLGF
+329 VFSKLNFGINLGF

-348 NGGDFIIYSPLSGLR
+348 NGGDFVVYSPSTGKKIL
-363 YSDQSNFLGLKLPF
+363 DKSNFLGLQLPF

-383 ELEIQNPFKLSLS
+383 EVEMQEPFKLSLS
-396 VPIYSDP
+396 APLYSDP
-403 FFGHDFINYRSE
+403 FFGHDFISYRSE

-427 MGGTDETETISE
+427 MGETSESETISE
-439 TSSFTWNFNTSFTP
+439 TSSFTWKLNTSFSP
-453 KLPNFIKPYINS
+453 KLPNAIKPYINS
-465 MSISTTS
+465 LSISTSS
-472 FVNIS
+472 FVNIL
-477 SLNSTFN
+477 SLNTS
-484 TNASSS
+484 
-490 TNFSSDGS
+490 FSSVSTEEANDYQWKV
-498 SNENEVDS
+498 N
-506 NWMNYTPERKFFYP
+506 TPERKFFYP

-531 MSGTLFQYPNSKTI
+531 ISGTLFQYPNVKT
-545 TNPNQSYSITM
+545 TKSQNPKYSITM
-556 NKPDEIKPQ
+556 NKPDEIKSD
-565 SQLQKEKEEKELL
+565 SQLKKEQEEKEAL
-578 EKEET
+578 EKEKNEINEDYSEEADEESSET
-583 FEDDNP
+583 E
-589 EENNVEE
+589 V
-596 ETSDAVESEG
+596 
-606 LETKN
+606 K
-611 DFYTMTVPELSF
+611 DFYILSMPELAF
-623 SAPSLKT
+623 STPSAKEISG
-630 LSGINYSLGY
+630 LSYSLGY
-640 TLNSTLNTQLSYS
+640 SLNTTLNTQFSYS
-653 SVNLKSPD
+653 SATLKSPS
-661 DFKWENVRSYMYSF
+661 DFKWENVRSFMYSF
-675 TSPLSLNSSFKFG
+675 SSPLSLNSALKYGNGF
-688 GDIFSLSNSVTY
+688 FSLSNSVAY
-700 TPSFQDHPFVLE
+700 SPSFQDHPFALE
-712 GDENGGYSESSIKS
+712 GDKNGGYSESSIKS
-726 LREADYNAQKQ
+726 LRQADFNARKQ
-737 DIVNSNTIGFYPFKF
+737 DIVNSNTFGFYPLKYVPMFS
-752 LPVFNETGISWNTN
+752 ETGITWNTN
-766 FKLLRLKFLGDLDNP
+766 LKLLRIKFLGDLDNP
-781 EWEVPEFDFED
+781 EWDVLGPDIFDS
-792 PESVTTNNVNLILA
+792 ESVTTNNVNLILA

-821 IVMPPQLKQYSA
+821 VVMPPQLKQYSA

-847 SGFSQKEKDS
+847 SGFTQKEKDS
-857 SEFKKNPFQQSVSLS
+857 PEFKKNPLQQSLS
-872 LLNST
+872 LSLFNST

-895 LKLSASWKG
+895 FKLSASWKG

-909 VMSYTYG
+909 IMSYTYG
-916 ADFDENVGWKLR
+916 ADFDESVGWISR

-956 TFSPSINSNIV
+956 TFTPSINANVV
-967 VDLIRPTNSYLLFT
+967 VDLIKPTSSYLLFT

-1015 PGRIPGQQNFVIDLI
+1015 PGRIPGEQNFFVDLAN
-1030 DSFRFDDEKL
+1030 SFRFDNEQL

-1068 KMEPRLITKNGVTQ
+1068 KMEPRLVTKNGVSQ
-1082 YDFSPYISIGVVWR
+1082 YDFSPYITIGVVWR

>member
-1 MSNYRKCNFLKIIKK
+1 MSNCRKFNFLKKYKK
-16 FIVSFCFVFLGAV
+16 FVFSLLFLFLGFGI
-29 VFADEVTTII
+29 FADEVTTIV
-39 INNARRTEYKKSED
+39 INNARRTEYKKAED
-53 TGNDSI
+53 TGNESI
-59 FLEGSVELSVQKDS
+59 FLDGNVELSVQKNN
-73 TTSLIRAD
+73 TTSIIRAD
-81 KVVYDRKT
+81 NVTYDRET

-97 VEIVQKNFSGEDS
+97 VQIVQKSSSGEDT

-117 LNTKTMEGIFDGA
+117 LNTKTMEGVFDGA

-141 LPSDSILVIFADVFG
+141 LPSDSVLVIFADIFG

-200 LLFVGPVPVLYF
+200 LLFVGPIPVLYF

-247 KPLPSST
+247 KPLPTSTDSST
-254 TSSSSDS
+254 TSES

-274 RSNVLKEQK
+274 RPNVLKEQK
-283 LEGLMLRNLEE
+283 LEGLMLRNLDE
-294 NYSGDTSDY
+294 NYSGNTSDY
-303 VKILVDWYSNL
+303 VKFLVDWYSNL
-314 GFLVGFDVNFIPTDF
+314 GFMVGFESNFLPSDF
-329 FISKVSVGANLGF
+329 VFSKLNFGINLGF

-348 NGGDFIIYSPLSGLR
+348 NGGDFVVYSPSTGR
-363 YSDQSNFLGLKLPF
+363 KISDKSNFLGLQLPF

-383 ELEIQNPFKLSLS
+383 EVEMQEPFKLSLS
-396 VPIYSDP
+396 APLYSDP
-403 FFGHDFINYRSE
+403 FFGYDFLDYRSE

-427 MGGTDETETISE
+427 MGETSETETISE
-439 TSSFTWNFNTSFTP
+439 TSSFTWKLNTSFSP
-453 KLPNFIKPYINS
+453 KLPNAIKPYINS
-465 MSISTTS
+465 LSISTSS
-472 FVNIS
+472 FVNIL
-477 SLNSTFN
+477 SLNTS
-484 TNASSS
+484 
-490 TNFSSDGS
+490 FSSVSTEEANDYQWKV
-498 SNENEVDS
+498 N
-506 NWMNYTPERKFFYP
+506 TPERKFFYP

-531 MSGTLFQYPNSKTI
+531 ISGTLFQYPNVKT
-545 TNPNQSYSITM
+545 TKSQSQKYSITM
-556 NKPDEIKPQ
+556 NKPDEIKSD
-565 SQLQKEKEEKELL
+565 SQLKKEQEEKEAL
-578 EKEET
+578 EKEKNEID
-583 FEDDNP
+583 EDYSAAEVD
-589 EENNVEE
+589 V
-596 ETSDAVESEG
+596 
-606 LETKN
+606 N
-611 DFYTMTVPELSF
+611 DFYTLSMPELAF
-623 SAPSLKT
+623 STPSAKEISG
-630 LSGINYSLGY
+630 LSYSLGY
-640 TLNSTLNTQLSYS
+640 SLNTTLNTQFSYS
-653 SVNLKSPD
+653 SATLKSPS
-661 DFKWENVRSYMYSF
+661 DFKWENVRSFMYSF
-675 TSPLSLNSSFKFG
+675 SSPLSLNSALKYGNGF
-688 GDIFSLSNSVTY
+688 FSLSNSVAY
-700 TPSFQDHPFVLE
+700 SPSFQDHPFALE
-712 GDENGGYSESSIKS
+712 GDKNGGYSESSIKS
-726 LREADYNAQKQ
+726 LRQADFNARKQ
-737 DIVNSNTIGFYPFKF
+737 DIENSNTFGFYPLKYVPMFS
-752 LPVFNETGISWNTN
+752 ETGITWNTN
-766 FKLLRLKFLGDLDNP
+766 LKLLRIKFLGDLDNP
-781 EWEVPEFDFED
+781 EWDVLGPDIFDS
-792 PESVTTNNVNLILA
+792 ESVTTNNVNLILA

-821 IVMPPQLKQYSA
+821 VVMPPQLKQYSA
-833 TLNLKFPYVSFSLG
+833 TLNLKFPFVSFSLG

-857 SEFKKNPFQQSVSLS
+857 PEFKKNPLQQSLS
-872 LLNST
+872 LSLFNST

-895 LKLSASWKG
+895 FKLSASWKG

-909 VMSYTYG
+909 IMSYTYG
-916 ADFDENVGWKLR
+916 ADFDESVGWISR

-956 TFSPSINSNIV
+956 TFTPSINANVV
-967 VDLIRPTNSYLLFT
+967 VDLIKPTSSYLLFT

-1007 YFQTALGY
+1007 YFQTAMGY
-1015 PGRIPGQQNFVIDLI
+1015 PGRIPGEQNFFVDLAN
-1030 DSFRFDDEKL
+1030 SFRFDNEQL

-1082 YDFSPYISIGVVWR
+1082 YDFSPYITIGVVWR

>member
-1 MSNYRKCNFLKIIKK
+1 MSNRRKFNFLKKYKK
-16 FIVSFCFVFLGAV
+16 YIFSLLFLFLGFGI
-29 VFADEVTTII
+29 FADEVTTIV
-39 INNARRTEYKKSED
+39 INNARRTEYKKAED
-53 TGNDSI
+53 TGNESI
-59 FLEGSVELSVQKDS
+59 FLDGNVELSVQKNN
-73 TTSLIRAD
+73 TTSIIRAD
-81 KVVYDRKT
+81 NVTYDRET

-97 VEIVQKNFSGEDS
+97 VQIVQKSSSGEDT

-117 LNTKTMEGIFDGA
+117 LNTKTMEGVFDGA

-141 LPSDSILVIFADVFG
+141 LPSDSVLVIFADIFG

-200 LLFVGPVPVLYF
+200 LLFVGPIPVLYF

-247 KPLPSST
+247 KPLPTSTDSST
-254 TSSSSDS
+254 TSDS

-274 RSNVLKEQK
+274 RPNVLKEQK
-283 LEGLMLRNLEE
+283 LEGLMLRNLDE
-294 NYSGDTSDY
+294 NYSGNTSDY
-303 VKILVDWYSNL
+303 VKFLVDWYSNL
-314 GFLVGFDVNFIPTDF
+314 GFMVGFESNFLPSDF
-329 FISKVSVGANLGF
+329 VFSKLNFGINLGF

-348 NGGDFIIYSPLSGLR
+348 NGGDFVVYSPSTGR
-363 YSDQSNFLGLKLPF
+363 KISDKSNFLGLQLPF

-383 ELEIQNPFKLSLS
+383 EVEMQEPFKLSLS
-396 VPIYSDP
+396 APLYSDP
-403 FFGHDFINYRSE
+403 FFGYDFLDYRSE

-427 MGGTDETETISE
+427 MGETSESETISE
-439 TSSFTWNFNTSFTP
+439 TSSFTWKLNTSFSP
-453 KLPNFIKPYINS
+453 KLPNAIKPYINS
-465 MSISTTS
+465 LSISTSS
-472 FVNIS
+472 FVNIL
-477 SLNSTFN
+477 SLNTS
-484 TNASSS
+484 
-490 TNFSSDGS
+490 FSSASTEEANDYQWKV
-498 SNENEVDS
+498 N
-506 NWMNYTPERKFFYP
+506 TPERKFFYP

-531 MSGTLFQYPNSKTI
+531 ISGTLFQYPNVKT
-545 TNPNQSYSITM
+545 TKSQSQKYSITM
-556 NKPDEIKPQ
+556 NKPDEIKSD
-565 SQLQKEKEEKELL
+565 SQLKKEQEEKEAL
-578 EKEET
+578 EKEKNEIDGDYSEEADEESSET
-583 FEDDNP
+583 E
-589 EENNVEE
+589 V
-596 ETSDAVESEG
+596 
-606 LETKN
+606 K
-611 DFYTMTVPELSF
+611 DFYTLSMPELAF
-623 SAPSLKT
+623 STPSAKEISG
-630 LSGINYSLGY
+630 LSYSLGY
-640 TLNSTLNTQLSYS
+640 SLNTTLNTQFSYS
-653 SVNLKSPD
+653 SATLKSPS
-661 DFKWENVRSYMYSF
+661 DFKWENVRSFMYSF
-675 TSPLSLNSSFKFG
+675 SSPLSLNSALKYGNGF
-688 GDIFSLSNSVTY
+688 FSLSNSVAY
-700 TPSFQDHPFVLE
+700 SPSFQDHPFALE
-712 GDENGGYSESSIKS
+712 GDKNGGYSESSIKS
-726 LREADYNAQKQ
+726 LRQADFNARKQ
-737 DIVNSNTIGFYPFKF
+737 DIENSNTFGFYPLKYVPMFS
-752 LPVFNETGISWNTN
+752 ETGITWNTTL
-766 FKLLRLKFLGDLDNP
+766 KLLRIKFLGDLDNP
-781 EWEVPEFDFED
+781 EWDVLGPDIFDS
-792 PESVTTNNVNLILA
+792 ESVTTNNVNLILA

-821 IVMPPQLKQYSA
+821 VVMPPQLKQYSA
-833 TLNLKFPYVSFSLG
+833 TLNLKFPFVSFSLG

-857 SEFKKNPFQQSVSLS
+857 PEFKKNPLQQSLS
-872 LLNST
+872 LSLFNST

-895 LKLSASWKG
+895 FKLSASWKG

-909 VMSYTYG
+909 IMSYTYG
-916 ADFDENVGWKLR
+916 ADFDESVGWISR

-956 TFSPSINSNIV
+956 TFTPSINANVV
-967 VDLIRPTNSYLLFT
+967 VDLIKPTSSYLLFT

-1007 YFQTALGY
+1007 YFQTAMGY
-1015 PGRIPGQQNFVIDLI
+1015 PGRIPGEQNFFVDLAN
-1030 DSFRFDDEKL
+1030 SFRFDNEQL

-1082 YDFSPYISIGVVWR
+1082 YDFSPYITIGVVWR

>member
-1 MSNYRKCNFLKIIKK
+1 MSNCRKFNFLKKYKK
-16 FIVSFCFVFLGAV
+16 FVFSLLFLFLGFEI
-29 VFADEVTTII
+29 FADEVTTIV
-39 INNARRTEYKKSED
+39 INNARRTEYKKAED
-53 TGNDSI
+53 TGNESI
-59 FLEGSVELSVQKDS
+59 FLDGNVELSVQKNN
-73 TTSLIRAD
+73 TTSIIRAD
-81 KVVYDRKT
+81 NVTYDRET

-97 VEIVQKNFSGEDS
+97 VQIVQKSSSGEDT

-117 LNTKTMEGIFDGA
+117 LNTKTMEGVFDGA

-141 LPSDSILVIFADVFG
+141 LPSDSVLVIFADIFG

-200 LLFVGPVPVLYF
+200 LLFVGPIPVLYF

-247 KPLPSST
+247 KPLPTSTDSST
-254 TSSSSDS
+254 TSDS

-274 RSNVLKEQK
+274 RPNVLKEQK
-283 LEGLMLRNLEE
+283 LEGLMLRNLDE
-294 NYSGDTSDY
+294 NYSGNTSDY
-303 VKILVDWYSNL
+303 VKFLVDWYSNL
-314 GFLVGFDVNFIPTDF
+314 GFMVGFESNFLPSDF
-329 FISKVSVGANLGF
+329 VFSKLNFGINLGF

-348 NGGDFIIYSPLSGLR
+348 NGGDFVVYSPSTGR
-363 YSDQSNFLGLKLPF
+363 KISDKSNFLGLQLPF

-383 ELEIQNPFKLSLS
+383 EVEMQEPFKLSLS
-396 VPIYSDP
+396 APLYSDP
-403 FFGHDFINYRSE
+403 FFGHDFISYRSE

-427 MGGTDETETISE
+427 MGETSETETISE
-439 TSSFTWNFNTSFTP
+439 TSSFTWKLNTSFSP
-453 KLPNFIKPYINS
+453 KLPNAIKPYINS
-465 MSISTTS
+465 LSISTSS
-472 FVNIS
+472 FVNIL
-477 SLNSTFN
+477 SLNTS
-484 TNASSS
+484 
-490 TNFSSDGS
+490 FSSVSTEEANDYQWKV
-498 SNENEVDS
+498 N
-506 NWMNYTPERKFFYP
+506 TPERKFFYP

-531 MSGTLFQYPNSKTI
+531 ISGTLFQYPNVKT
-545 TNPNQSYSITM
+545 TKSQNPKYSITM
-556 NKPDEIKPQ
+556 NKPDEIKAD
-565 SQLQKEKEEKELL
+565 SQLKKEQEEKEAL
-578 EKEET
+578 EREKNEINEDYSEE
-583 FEDDNP
+583 E
-589 EENNVEE
+589 VEE
-596 ETSDAVESEG
+596 AAEVDV
-606 LETKN
+606 N
-611 DFYTMTVPELSF
+611 DFYTLSMPELAF
-623 SAPSLKT
+623 STPSAKEISG
-630 LSGINYSLGY
+630 LSYSLGY
-640 TLNSTLNTQLSYS
+640 SLNTTLNTQFSYS
-653 SVNLKSPD
+653 SATLKSPS
-661 DFKWENVRSYMYSF
+661 DFKWENVRSFMYSF
-675 TSPLSLNSSFKFG
+675 SSPLSLNSALKYGNGF
-688 GDIFSLSNSVTY
+688 FSLSNSVAY
-700 TPSFQDHPFVLE
+700 SPSFQDHPFALE
-712 GDENGGYSESSIKS
+712 GDKNGGYSESSIKS
-726 LREADYNAQKQ
+726 LRQADFNARKQ
-737 DIVNSNTIGFYPFKF
+737 DIENSNTFGFYPLKYVPMFS
-752 LPVFNETGISWNTN
+752 ETGITWNTTL
-766 FKLLRLKFLGDLDNP
+766 KLLRIKFLGDLDNP
-781 EWEVPEFDFED
+781 EWDVLGPDIFDS
-792 PESVTTNNVNLILA
+792 ESVTTNNVNLILA

-821 IVMPPQLKQYSA
+821 VVMPPQLKQYSA
-833 TLNLKFPYVSFSLG
+833 TLNLKFPFVSFSLG

-857 SEFKKNPFQQSVSLS
+857 PEFKKNPLQQSLS
-872 LLNST
+872 LSLFNST

-895 LKLSASWKG
+895 FKLSASWKG

-909 VMSYTYG
+909 IMSYTYG
-916 ADFDENVGWKLR
+916 ADFDESVGWISR

-956 TFSPSINSNIV
+956 TFTPSINANVV
-967 VDLIRPTNSYLLFT
+967 VDLIKPTSSYLLFT

-1007 YFQTALGY
+1007 YFQTAMGY
-1015 PGRIPGQQNFVIDLI
+1015 PGRIPGEQNFFVDLAN
-1030 DSFRFDDEKL
+1030 SFRFDNEQL

-1082 YDFSPYISIGVVWR
+1082 YDFSPYITIGVVWR

>member
-1 MSNYRKCNFLKIIKK
+1 MSNRRKFNFLKKYKK
-16 FIVSFCFVFLGAV
+16 YIFSLLFLFLGFGI
-29 VFADEVTTII
+29 FADEVTTIV
-39 INNARRTEYKKSED
+39 INNARRTEYKKAED
-53 TGNDSI
+53 TGNESI
-59 FLEGSVELSVQKDS
+59 FLDGNVELSVQKNN
-73 TTSLIRAD
+73 TTSIIRAD
-81 KVVYDRKT
+81 NVTYDRET

-97 VEIVQKNFSGEDS
+97 VQIVQKSSSGEDT

-117 LNTKTMEGIFDGA
+117 LNTKTMEGVFDGA

-141 LPSDSILVIFADVFG
+141 LPSDSVLVIFADIFG

-200 LLFVGPVPVLYF
+200 LLFVGPIPVLYF

-247 KPLPSST
+247 KPLPTSTDSST
-254 TSSSSDS
+254 TSES

-274 RSNVLKEQK
+274 RPNVLKEQK
-283 LEGLMLRNLEE
+283 LEGLMLRNLDE
-294 NYSGDTSDY
+294 NYSGNTSDY
-303 VKILVDWYSNL
+303 VKFLVDWYSNL
-314 GFLVGFDVNFIPTDF
+314 GFMVGFESNFLPSDF
-329 FISKVSVGANLGF
+329 VFSKLNFGINLGF

-348 NGGDFIIYSPLSGLR
+348 NGGDFVVYSPSTGR
-363 YSDQSNFLGLKLPF
+363 KISDKSNFLGLQLPF

-383 ELEIQNPFKLSLS
+383 EVEMQEPFKLSLS
-396 VPIYSDP
+396 APLYSDP
-403 FFGHDFINYRSE
+403 FFGYDFLDYRSE

-427 MGGTDETETISE
+427 MGETSESETISE
-439 TSSFTWNFNTSFTP
+439 TSSFTWKLNTSFSP
-453 KLPNFIKPYINS
+453 KLPNAIKPYINS
-465 MSISTTS
+465 LSISTSS
-472 FVNIS
+472 FVNIL
-477 SLNSTFN
+477 SLNTS
-484 TNASSS
+484 
-490 TNFSSDGS
+490 FSSASTEEANDYQWKV
-498 SNENEVDS
+498 N
-506 NWMNYTPERKFFYP
+506 TPERKFFYP

-531 MSGTLFQYPNSKTI
+531 ISGTLFQYPNVKT
-545 TNPNQSYSITM
+545 TKSQSQKYSITM
-556 NKPDEIKPQ
+556 NKPDEIKSD
-565 SQLQKEKEEKELL
+565 SQLKKEQEEKEAL
-578 EKEET
+578 EKEKNEIDGDYSEEADEESSET
-583 FEDDNP
+583 E
-589 EENNVEE
+589 V
-596 ETSDAVESEG
+596 
-606 LETKN
+606 K
-611 DFYTMTVPELSF
+611 DFYTLSMPELAF
-623 SAPSLKT
+623 STPSAKEISG
-630 LSGINYSLGY
+630 LSYSLGY
-640 TLNSTLNTQLSYS
+640 SLNTTLNTQFSYS
-653 SVNLKSPD
+653 SATLKSPS
-661 DFKWENVRSYMYSF
+661 DFKWENVRSFMYSF
-675 TSPLSLNSSFKFG
+675 SSPLSLNSALKYGNGF
-688 GDIFSLSNSVTY
+688 FSLSNSVAY
-700 TPSFQDHPFVLE
+700 SPSFQDHPFALE
-712 GDENGGYSESSIKS
+712 GDKNGGYSESSIKS
-726 LREADYNAQKQ
+726 LRQADFNARKQ
-737 DIVNSNTIGFYPFKF
+737 DIENSNTFGFYPLKYVPMFS
-752 LPVFNETGISWNTN
+752 ETGITWNTTL
-766 FKLLRLKFLGDLDNP
+766 KLLRIKFLGDLDNP
-781 EWEVPEFDFED
+781 EWDVLGPDIFDS
-792 PESVTTNNVNLILA
+792 ESVTTNNVNLILA

-821 IVMPPQLKQYSA
+821 VVMPPQLKQYSA
-833 TLNLKFPYVSFSLG
+833 TLNLKFPFVSFSLG

-857 SEFKKNPFQQSVSLS
+857 PEFKKNPLQQSLS
-872 LLNST
+872 LSLFNST

-895 LKLSASWKG
+895 FKLSASWKG

-909 VMSYTYG
+909 IMSYTYG
-916 ADFDENVGWKLR
+916 ADFDESVGWISR

-956 TFSPSINSNIV
+956 TFTPSINANVV
-967 VDLIRPTNSYLLFT
+967 VDLIKPTSSYLLFT

-1007 YFQTALGY
+1007 YFQTAMGY
-1015 PGRIPGQQNFVIDLI
+1015 PGRIPGEQNFFVDLAN
-1030 DSFRFDDEKL
+1030 SFRFDNEQL

-1082 YDFSPYISIGVVWR
+1082 YDFSPYITIGVVWR

>member
-1 MSNYRKCNFLKIIKK
+1 MGIDQKTKKIIVL
-16 FIVSFCFVFLGAV
+16 FSLIFCFSF
-29 VFADEVTTII
+29 VFAEELTTIV

-59 FLEGSVELSVQKDS
+59 FLEGNVELSVKKNDD
-73 TTSLIRAD
+73 TTVVRAD
-81 KVVYDRKT
+81 SVVYDRET
-89 EMLYAEGS
+89 EMLYAEGT
-97 VEIVQKNFSGEDS
+97 VELIQKDDSGGEDKTS
-110 TTANSIL
+110 ASSVL

-141 LPSDSILVIFADVFG
+141 LPSDSVLVVFSEIFG
-156 KTDTNVISFKNSK
+156 KTNNNVISFKNSR

-200 LLFVGPVPVLYF
+200 LLYVGPVPVMYF

-247 KPLPSST
+247 KPLPTSTDSST
-254 TSSSSDS
+254 TSES

-274 RSNVLKEQK
+274 RPNVLKEQK
-283 LEGLMLRNLEE
+283 LEGLMLRNLDE
-294 NYSGDTSDY
+294 NYSGNTSDY
-303 VKILVDWYSNL
+303 VKFLVDWYSNL
-314 GFLVGFDVNFIPTDF
+314 GFMVGFESNFLPSDF
-329 FISKVSVGANLGF
+329 VFSKLNFGINLGF

-348 NGGDFIIYSPLSGLR
+348 NGGDFVVYSPSTGR
-363 YSDQSNFLGLKLPF
+363 KISDKSNFLGLQLPF

-383 ELEIQNPFKLSLS
+383 EVEMQEPFKLSLS
-396 VPIYSDP
+396 APLYSDP
-403 FFGHDFINYRSE
+403 FFGYDFLDYRSE

-427 MGGTDETETISE
+427 MGETSESETISE
-439 TSSFTWNFNTSFTP
+439 TSSFTWKLNTSFSP
-453 KLPNFIKPYINS
+453 KLPNAIKPYINS
-465 MSISTTS
+465 LSISTSS
-472 FVNIS
+472 FVNIL
-477 SLNSTFN
+477 SLNTS
-484 TNASSS
+484 
-490 TNFSSDGS
+490 FSSVSTEDA
-498 SNENEVDS
+498 NDYQWKVN
-506 NWMNYTPERKFFYP
+506 TPERKFFYP

-531 MSGTLFQYPNSKTI
+531 ISGTLFQYPNVKT
-545 TNPNQSYSITM
+545 TKSQSQKYSITM
-556 NKPDEIKPQ
+556 NKPDEIKSD
-565 SQLQKEKEEKELL
+565 SQLKKEQEEKEAL
-578 EKEET
+578 EKEKNEIDEDYSEEADEESSET
-583 FEDDNP
+583 E
-589 EENNVEE
+589 V
-596 ETSDAVESEG
+596 
-606 LETKN
+606 K
-611 DFYTMTVPELSF
+611 DFYILSMPELAF
-623 SAPSLKT
+623 STPSAKEISG
-630 LSGINYSLGY
+630 LSYSLGY
-640 TLNSTLNTQLSYS
+640 SLNTTLNTQFSYS
-653 SVNLKSPD
+653 SATLKSPS
-661 DFKWENVRSYMYSF
+661 DFKWENVRSFMYSF
-675 TSPLSLNSSFKFG
+675 SSPLSLNSALKYGNGF
-688 GDIFSLSNSVTY
+688 FSLSNSVAY
-700 TPSFQDHPFVLE
+700 SPSFQDHPFALE
-712 GDENGGYSESSIKS
+712 GDKNGGYSESSIKS
-726 LREADYNAQKQ
+726 LRQADFNARKQ
-737 DIVNSNTIGFYPFKF
+737 DIENSNTFGFYPLKYVPMFS
-752 LPVFNETGISWNTN
+752 ETGITWNTTL
-766 FKLLRLKFLGDLDNP
+766 KLLRIKFLGDLDNP
-781 EWEVPEFDFED
+781 EWDVLGPDIFDS
-792 PESVTTNNVNLILA
+792 ESVTTNNVNLILA

-821 IVMPPQLKQYSA
+821 VVMPPQLKQYSA
-833 TLNLKFPYVSFSLG
+833 TLNLKFPFISFSLG

-857 SEFKKNPFQQSVSLS
+857 PEFKKNPLQQSLS
-872 LLNST
+872 LSLFNST

-895 LKLSASWKG
+895 FKLSASWKG

-909 VMSYTYG
+909 IMSYTYG
-916 ADFDENVGWKLR
+916 ADFDESVGWISR

-956 TFSPSINSNIV
+956 TFTPSINANVV
-967 VDLIRPTNSYLLFT
+967 VDLIKPTSSYLLFT

-1007 YFQTALGY
+1007 YFQTAMGY
-1015 PGRIPGQQNFVIDLI
+1015 PGRIPGEQNFFVDLAN
-1030 DSFRFDDEKL
+1030 SFRFDNEQL

-1082 YDFSPYISIGVVWR
+1082 YDFSPYITIGVVWR

>member
-1 MSNYRKCNFLKIIKK
+1 MSNCRKFNFFKKYKK
-16 FIVSFCFVFLGAV
+16 FVFSLLFLFLGFGI
-29 VFADEVTTII
+29 FADEVTTIV
-39 INNARRTEYKKSED
+39 INNARRTEYKKAED
-53 TGNDSI
+53 TGNESI
-59 FLEGSVELSVQKDS
+59 FLDGNVELSVQKNN
-73 TTSLIRAD
+73 TTSIIRAD
-81 KVVYDRKT
+81 NVTYDRET

-97 VEIVQKNFSGEDS
+97 VQIVQKSSSGEDT

-117 LNTKTMEGIFDGA
+117 LNTKTMEGVFDGA

-141 LPSDSILVIFADVFG
+141 LPSDSVLVIFADIFG

-200 LLFVGPVPVLYF
+200 LLFVGPIPVLYF

-247 KPLPSST
+247 KPLPTSTDSST
-254 TSSSSDS
+254 TSDS

-274 RSNVLKEQK
+274 RPNVLKEQK
-283 LEGLMLRNLEE
+283 LEGLMLRNLDE
-294 NYSGDTSDY
+294 NYSGNTSDY
-303 VKILVDWYSNL
+303 VKFLVDWYSNL
-314 GFLVGFDVNFIPTDF
+314 GFMVGFESNFLPSDF
-329 FISKVSVGANLGF
+329 VFSKLNFGINLGF

-348 NGGDFIIYSPLSGLR
+348 NGGDFVVYSPSTGKKIL
-363 YSDQSNFLGLKLPF
+363 DKSNFLGLQLPF

-383 ELEIQNPFKLSLS
+383 EVEMQEPFKLSLS
-396 VPIYSDP
+396 APLYSDP
-403 FFGHDFINYRSE
+403 FFGHDFISYRSE

-427 MGGTDETETISE
+427 MGETSESETISE
-439 TSSFTWNFNTSFTP
+439 TSSFTWKLNTSFSP
-453 KLPNFIKPYINS
+453 KLPNAIKPYINS
-465 MSISTTS
+465 LSISTSS
-472 FVNIS
+472 FVNIL
-477 SLNSTFN
+477 SLNTS
-484 TNASSS
+484 
-490 TNFSSDGS
+490 FSSVLTEEANDYQWKV
-498 SNENEVDS
+498 N
-506 NWMNYTPERKFFYP
+506 TPERKFFYP

-531 MSGTLFQYPNSKTI
+531 ISGTLFQYPNVKT
-545 TNPNQSYSITM
+545 TKSQNPKYSITM
-556 NKPDEIKPQ
+556 NKPDEIKSD
-565 SQLQKEKEEKELL
+565 SQLKKEQEEKEAL
-578 EKEET
+578 EKEKNEINEDYSEEADEESSET
-583 FEDDNP
+583 E
-589 EENNVEE
+589 V
-596 ETSDAVESEG
+596 
-606 LETKN
+606 K
-611 DFYTMTVPELSF
+611 DFYILSMPELAF
-623 SAPSLKT
+623 STPSAKEISG
-630 LSGINYSLGY
+630 LSYSLGY
-640 TLNSTLNTQLSYS
+640 SLNTTLNTQFSYS
-653 SVNLKSPD
+653 SATLKSPS
-661 DFKWENVRSYMYSF
+661 DFKWENVRSFMYSF
-675 TSPLSLNSSFKFG
+675 SSPLSLNSALKYGNGF
-688 GDIFSLSNSVTY
+688 FSLSNSVAY
-700 TPSFQDHPFVLE
+700 SPSFQDHPFALE
-712 GDENGGYSESSIKS
+712 GDKNGGYSESSIKS
-726 LREADYNAQKQ
+726 LRQADFNARKQ
-737 DIVNSNTIGFYPFKF
+737 DIVNSNTFGFYPLKYVPMFS
-752 LPVFNETGISWNTN
+752 ETGITWNTN
-766 FKLLRLKFLGDLDNP
+766 LKLLRIKFLGDLDNP
-781 EWEVPEFDFED
+781 EWDVLGPDIFDS
-792 PESVTTNNVNLILA
+792 ESVTTNNVNLILA

-821 IVMPPQLKQYSA
+821 VVMPPQLKQYSA

-847 SGFSQKEKDS
+847 SGFTQKEKDS
-857 SEFKKNPFQQSVSLS
+857 PEFKKNPLQQSLS
-872 LLNST
+872 LSLFNST

-895 LKLSASWKG
+895 FKLSASWKG

-909 VMSYTYG
+909 IMSYTYG
-916 ADFDENVGWKLR
+916 ADFDESVGWISR

-956 TFSPSINSNIV
+956 TFTPSINANVV
-967 VDLIRPTNSYLLFT
+967 VDLIKPTSSYLLFT

-1015 PGRIPGQQNFVIDLI
+1015 PGRIPGEQNFFVDLAN
-1030 DSFRFDDEKL
+1030 SFRFDNEQL

-1068 KMEPRLITKNGVTQ
+1068 KMEPRLVTKNGVSQ
-1082 YDFSPYISIGVVWR
+1082 YDFSPYITIGVVWR